1 MTILQFD
8 DDPIITQAIKENG
21 LENIK
26 EEFKRYIKNKFIIK
40 DKKLLSDSLDKKIRM
55 AKVTNREKSLKV
67 QNAIES
73 LADLIITNDKKGFKN
88 SEIETISA
96 NDFYF
101 KYVEN

>member
-1 MTILQFD
+1 MMTIQF
-8 DDPIITQAIKENG
+8 DDPIILQAIKENG

-73 LADLIITNDKKGFKN
+73 LGDLISNEDKKLSINEAK
-88 SEIETISA
+88 
-96 NDFYF
+96 DRYF
-101 KYVEN
+101 LSKDI

>member
-55 AKVTNREKSLKV
+55 AKVINREKSLKV

-73 LADLIITNDKKGFKN
+73 LGDLISNEDKKLSINEAK
-88 SEIETISA
+88 
-96 NDFYF
+96 DRYF
-101 KYVEN
+101 LSKDI

>member
-1 MTILQFD
+1 MMTIQF

-26 EEFKRYIKNKFIIK
+26 QEFKRYIKNRFIAK

-55 AKVTNREKSLKV
+55 AKVINREKSLKV

-73 LADLIITNDKKGFKN
+73 LGDLISNEDKKLSINEAK
-88 SEIETISA
+88 ER
-96 NDFYF
+96 YF
-101 KYVEN
+101 LSKDI